1 MLASPRSRVSQLLRN
16 DEKCVTIP
24 RECCTSH
31 GVPELLAEATTESMQ
46 LGTIGMGLV
55 GGLALF
61 LFGLDQMSDAL
72 KLIAGDGLKNVLSK
86 LTTNRFT
93 AALAGAFVT
102 AIVQSSSVT
111 TVLVVGFI
119 SAGLMS
125 LTQSIGI
132 IMGANIGTTI
142 TAQLIAFK
150 ITHYSLILVA
160 IGFFTL
166 FTSKHERVRHYGH
179 MIMGL
184 GLIFFGMQL
193 MSDGTKPLR
202 TYQPFVEM
210 MQQMDNPMWAIL
222 VAAGF
227 TALVQSSSATTG
239 LVITLA
245 AQGFISLDA
254 GIALVFGANIGTC
267 VTAGLAAIG
276 KPREAVRAAVVHVL
290 FNVAGVAIWFAFIP
304 QLATFVSWL
313 SPANPELVG
322 TARLAAETPRQIA
335 NAHTVFNVT
344 NTMLLIWFTTPMA
357 WLVQRI
363 VPERIEAEVD
373 VTKPKY
379 LDPILL
385 QTPALAM
392 DVVRM
397 ELGRLGAAALHM
409 MRGALDTVIHGS
421 SEEIDALE
429 ALDDNVDGLYAAV
442 VTYLGKLSQENLS
455 DRQSEQL
462 HDYLAA
468 ANYIESIG
476 DMIETNLVEAGRIRL
491 QMNLPISPAT
501 EEVLM
506 ALNKEVTRATERAI
520 RAIVSN
526 DKERAHKV
534 AAAKQEINRLAAAAE
549 DHLSRRLSA
558 EEPNRL
564 AMFRLESEIMEYL
577 KRMYYFAKRISK
589 LADGDYID
597 EVREPPA
604 ASVEREEVVV

>member
-1 MLASPRSRVSQLLRN
+1 VLFA
-16 DEKCVTIP
+16 EVTADSLQVGSI
-24 RECCTSH
+24 
-31 GVPELLAEATTESMQ
+31 L
-46 LGTIGMGLV
+46 MGLL

-72 KLIAGDGLKNVLSK
+72 KLIAGDGMRKILAK

-93 AALAGAFVT
+93 GALAGAFVT

-125 LTQSIGI
+125 LTQSIGV

-142 TAQLIAFK
+142 TAQLVAFK
-150 ITHYSLILVA
+150 VTHYSLVFVA
-160 IGFFTL
+160 VGFFML
-166 FTSKHERVRHYGH
+166 FSSKNEKVRHYGH

-184 GLIFFGMQL
+184 GLIFFGMYL

-202 TYQPFVEM
+202 TYPPFMEM
-210 MQQMDNPMWAIL
+210 MQQMDNPLTAIL
-222 VAAGF
+222 LAAAF

-245 AQGFISLDA
+245 GQGFISLDA
-254 GIALVFGANIGTC
+254 GIALIFGANIGTC
-267 VTAGLAAIG
+267 ITAALASLG

-304 QLATFVSWL
+304 QLGAFVSWL
-313 SPANPELVG
+313 SPSNPDLLG
-322 TARLAAETPRQIA
+322 SARLAAETPRQIA
-335 NAHTVFNVT
+335 NAHTVFNVA
-344 NTMLLIWFTTPMA
+344 NTVLFIFFTTPLA

-363 VPERIEAEVD
+363 VPERAAVEVE
-373 VTKPKY
+373 VARPKY

-392 DVVRM
+392 DIVRM

-409 MRGALDTVIHGS
+409 MRGALETVIQGS
-421 SEEIDALE
+421 KEEIDALE
-429 ALDDNVDGLYAAV
+429 DLDNNVDSLHGAI
-442 VTYLGKLSQENLS
+442 VTYLGRLSKENLS
-455 DRQSEQL
+455 DRQTEQL
-462 HDYLAA
+462 RDYLST

-476 DMIETNLVEAGRIRL
+476 DMIETNLVDAGRQRL
-491 QMNLPISPAT
+491 QENLQISHAT
-501 EEVLM
+501 ESVLS
-506 ALNKEVTRATERAI
+506 ALNKEVAWATERAI

-526 DKERAHKV
+526 DKDV
-534 AAAKQEINRLAAAAE
+534 AREVAEAKGEVNRLAAEAQR
-549 DHLSRRLSA
+549 HLSRRLSA
-558 EEPNRL
+558 DEPNRL

-577 KRMYYFAKRISK
+577 RRMYYFAKRIAK
-589 LADGDYID
+589 LMAED
-597 EVREPPA
+597 EMAYLHKKHEARP
-604 ASVEREEVVV
+604 EEEEAVV

>member
-1 MLASPRSRVSQLLRN
+1 MAKSLTRWDSA
-16 DEKCVTIP
+16 
-24 RECCTSH
+24 
-31 GVPELLAEATTESMQ
+31 LLAEVTTDSLQ
-46 LGTIGMGLV
+46 LSSILMGLV

-72 KLIAGDGLKNVLSK
+72 KLIAGDGMKKVLAR

-93 AALAGAFVT
+93 GAFAGAFVT

-125 LTQSIGI
+125 LTQSIGV

-150 ITHYSLILVA
+150 ITHYALVLVA

-166 FTSKHERVRHYGH
+166 FCSKNEKARHYGH
-179 MIMGL
+179 MMMGL
-184 GLIFFGMQL
+184 GLIFFGMHL

-202 TYQPFVEM
+202 TYQPFMEM
-210 MQQMDNPMWAIL
+210 MQQMDNPLWAIL
-222 VAAGF
+222 LAAGF

-254 GIALVFGANIGTC
+254 GIALIFGANIGTC
-267 VTAGLAAIG
+267 ITAILASIG

-304 QLATFVSWL
+304 QLAMIVTSVSP
-313 SPANPELVG
+313 SNPDLVG

-335 NAHTVFNVT
+335 NAHTIFNVA
-344 NTMLLIWFTTPMA
+344 NTLLLIWFTAPLA
-357 WLVQRI
+357 WLVQRL
-363 VPERIEAEVD
+363 VPEPSEVE
-373 VTKPKY
+373 VEIARPKY

-392 DVVRM
+392 DIVRM

-409 MRGALDTVIHGS
+409 MRGALDTVIHGTS
-421 SEEIDALE
+421 DEIDALAE
-429 ALDDNVDGLYAAV
+429 LDNNVDILHGAV
-442 VTYLGKLSQENLS
+442 VTYLGRLSQENLS

-468 ANYIESIG
+468 ANYIEGIG
-476 DMIETNLVEAGRIRL
+476 DMIETNLVEAGRSRL
-491 QMNLPISPAT
+491 QKKLTISPTT
-501 EEVLM
+501 ERVLRD
-506 ALNKEVTRATERAI
+506 LNKEVVWATERAL

-526 DKERAHKV
+526 DHAVAAEV
-534 AAAKQEINRLAAAAE
+534 AAAKQEINRLASQAE
-549 DHLSRRLSA
+549 VHLSRRLSA
-558 EEPNRL
+558 DEPNRL
-564 AMFRLESEIMEYL
+564 AMYRLESEIMEYL
-577 KRMYYFAKRISK
+577 KRMYYFAKRIAK
-589 LADGDYID
+589 LVSED
-597 EVREPPA
+597 
-604 ASVEREEVVV
+604 SVEFVPAQVESTHQPEAHHLSPQIENHVAPLIGNTRE

>member
-1 MLASPRSRVSQLLRN
+1 MF
-16 DEKCVTIP
+16 
-24 RECCTSH
+24 
-31 GVPELLAEATTESMQ
+31 AEATTDSLQ
-46 LGTIGMGLV
+46 LSFIGMALV

-72 KLIAGDGLKNVLSK
+72 KLIAGDGMKKVLAK

-93 AALAGAFVT
+93 GAFAGAFVT

-150 ITHYSLILVA
+150 ITHYSLLLVA

-166 FTSKHERVRHYGH
+166 FCLKNEKVRHYGH

-184 GLIFFGMQL
+184 GLIFFGMHL
-193 MSDGTKPLR
+193 MSDGTRPLR

-210 MQQMDNPMWAIL
+210 MQQMDNPLWAIL
-222 VAAGF
+222 LAAGF
-227 TALVQSSSATTG
+227 TALIQSSSATTG

-254 GIALVFGANIGTC
+254 GIALIFGANIGTC
-267 VTAGLAAIG
+267 ITAILASIG

-304 QLATFVSWL
+304 QLAVFVSWL
-313 SPANPELVG
+313 SPSNPDLAG
-322 TARLAAETPRQIA
+322 TARLAADTPRQIA
-335 NAHTVFNVT
+335 NAHTIFNVA
-344 NTMLLIWFTTPMA
+344 NTLLFIWFTTPFA
-357 WLVQRI
+357 WLVQRL
-363 VPERIEAEVD
+363 VPERKVVEVEIAQ
-373 VTKPKY
+373 PKY

-392 DVVRM
+392 DIVRM
-397 ELGRLGAAALHM
+397 EMGRLGAAALHM
-409 MRGALDTVIHGS
+409 MRGALDTVIRGT
-421 SEEIDALE
+421 SEQIDVLEELDNNVDALHG
-429 ALDDNVDGLYAAV
+429 AI
-442 VTYLGKLSQENLS
+442 VTYLGRLSQENLS

-468 ANYIESIG
+468 ANYLEGIG
-476 DMIETNLVEAGRIRL
+476 DMIETNLVDAGRIRL
-491 QMNLPISPAT
+491 QKNLQISQTT
-501 EEVLM
+501 EDVLSN
-506 ALNKEVTRATERAI
+506 LNKEVVWATERAI

-526 DKERAHKV
+526 DKAIAAEVAERK
-534 AAAKQEINRLAAAAE
+534 KEINRLAAQAE

-558 EEPNRL
+558 DEPNRL
-564 AMFRLESEIMEYL
+564 AMYRLESEIMEYL
-577 KRMYYFAKRISK
+577 KRMYYFAKRIAK
-589 LADGDYID
+589 LVGEIEMDY
-597 EVREPPA
+597 VSEPLKANP
-604 ASVEREEVVV
+604 EPEEIAV

>member
-1 MLASPRSRVSQLLRN
+1 VEIAAERISLLIA
-16 DEKCVTIP
+16 EVT
-24 RECCTSH
+24 
-31 GVPELLAEATTESMQ
+31 AEP
-46 LGTIGMGLV
+46 LPIGSILMGLV

-61 LFGLDQMSDAL
+61 LYGLDQMSDAL
-72 KLIAGDGLKNVLSK
+72 KLIAGDGMKRVLAR

-93 AALAGAFVT
+93 GALAGAFVT
-102 AIVQSSSVT
+102 AVVQSSSVT

-125 LTQSIGI
+125 LAQSIGI
-132 IMGANIGTTI
+132 IMGANIGTTV

-150 ITHYSLILVA
+150 ITHYSLLLVA

-166 FTSKHERVRHYGH
+166 FCSKNEKARHYGH

-184 GLIFFGMQL
+184 GLVFFGMLL

-202 TYQPFVEM
+202 SYQPFMEM
-210 MQQMDNPMWAIL
+210 MQQMDNPLWAIL
-222 VAAGF
+222 LAAGF

-245 AQGFISLDA
+245 GQGYISLDA
-254 GIALVFGANIGTC
+254 GIALIFGANVGTC
-267 VTAGLAAIG
+267 ITAVLASIG

-290 FNVAGVAIWFAFIP
+290 FNIAGVALWFAFIP
-304 QLATFVSWL
+304 QLALFVSWL
-313 SPANPELVG
+313 SPSNSDLVG

-335 NAHTVFNVT
+335 NAHTVFNVA
-344 NTMLLIWFTTPMA
+344 NTFLFIWFTAPLA
-357 WLVQRI
+357 WFVQRI
-363 VPERIEAEVD
+363 VPEPAAVD
-373 VTKPKY
+373 TEIAQPKY

-392 DVVRM
+392 DIVRM

-421 SEEIDALE
+421 EQDIDALE
-429 ALDDNVDGLYAAV
+429 ELDNNVDALHGAV
-442 VTYLGKLSQENLS
+442 VTYLGRLSQENLS
-455 DRQSEQL
+455 DRQSHQL

-476 DMIETNLVEAGRIRL
+476 DMIETNLVDAGRSRL
-491 QMNLPISPAT
+491 QMNLQVSPAT
-501 EEVLM
+501 EDVLSDM
-506 ALNKEVTRATERAI
+506 NKLVVRATERAI
-520 RAIVSN
+520 RAIVAD
-526 DKERAHKV
+526 DKDIAREV
-534 AAAKQEINRLAAAAE
+534 AEGKRELNRLAAVAE

-558 EEPNRL
+558 DAPNRL

-577 KRMYYFAKRISK
+577 KRMYYFAKRIAK
-589 LADGDYID
+589 LVDKDETESPPSPQEAEVQPD
-597 EVREPPA
+597 EVA
-604 ASVEREEVVV
+604 V